1 MLLQDYTANLDDEG
15 KRQLRVVRQATAKMS
30 RLIDDI
36 LDFSRTGRLPMN
48 VASVD
53 MVEQVQGLID
63 EAQTRLGDRHV
74 RFELGTLPTARA
86 DASMIRRVWFNLI
99 DNAIKF
105 TAPKS
110 NAVITIGGRPTEK
123 EIIYSVVDNG
133 IGFDRQYVGMLFG
146 VGHRLVGV
154 EFEGCGV
161 GLAIVKRIAERHNGR
176 VWADGI
182 PNEGATFY
190 FALPVHRRDG

>member
-1 MLLQDYTANLDDEG
+1 
-15 KRQLRVVRQATAKMS
+15 MS

-48 VASVD
+48 ATTLD
-53 MVEQVQGLID
+53 MTALVQDAIENAKAHL
-63 EAQTRLGDRHV
+63 EDRQV
-74 RFELGTLPTARA
+74 RFELGALPPVRA
-86 DASMIRRVWFNLI
+86 DAAMIGRVWFNLI

-105 TAPKS
+105 TATKP
-110 NAVITIGGRPTEK
+110 NAVITIGGSLAEGETV
-123 EIIYSVVDNG
+123 YSVVDNG

-154 EFEGCGV
+154 EFEGCGA
-161 GLAIVKRIAERHNGR
+161 GLAIVKRIVARHNGR

-190 FALPVHRRDG
+190 FALPARQVAD